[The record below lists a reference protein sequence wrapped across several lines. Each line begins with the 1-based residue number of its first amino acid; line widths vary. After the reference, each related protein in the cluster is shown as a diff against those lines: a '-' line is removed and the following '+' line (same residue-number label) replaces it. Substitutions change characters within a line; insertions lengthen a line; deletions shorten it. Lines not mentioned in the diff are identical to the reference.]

1 MPEEARGLNL
11 NCDQCHATFD
21 ENQDLLEHREICS
34 VAEAPTQITAAVVPT
49 QSAVKEEIQEIEDE
63 EEIIEDTEEE
73 IVQPIE
79 VEPEVVVNLFEPEVE
94 MVEGGEKALRHS
106 EDAANNNSSE
116 GDENEND
123 DEMESEPLSV
133 EAAAA
138 AAAAAAA
145 FVPGHVTLEAL
156 QNTKVA
162 VAQFA
167 ANAIANSPDSE
178 TAIKELA
185 MLQTTLFTLQH
196 QQVFQ
201 LQLIQQLQSQL
212 SMNQPDKENDE
223 DMDSDI
229 EDGIDEMQEDEE
241 LKEENDNF
249 NENNIDNKDNHIS
262 EQFNPKMEPEALI
275 KR

>member
-11 NCDQCHATFD
+11 NCDQCKATFD
-21 ENQDLLEHREICS
+21 ENQDLLEHREICG
-34 VAEAPTQITAAVVPT
+34 VAEAATNLTAVVPT
-49 QSAVKEEIQEIEDE
+49 QSAVKEEIQEIEDTE
-63 EEIIEDTEEE
+63 EETIEDPEEE
-73 IVQPIE
+73 IVQPI
-79 VEPEVVVNLFEPEVE
+79 VEPQVVVNLFEPEVE

-133 EAAAA
+133 EAAA

-223 DMDSDI
+223 DMDSDC

-249 NENNIDNKDNHIS
+249 NENNIEKNNHIS

>member
-1 MPEEARGLNL
+1 MPEETRGLNL

-21 ENQDLLEHREICS
+21 ENQDLLEHREICG
-34 VAEAPTQITAAVVPT
+34 VAEATTEITSIVPT
-49 QSAVKEEIQEIEDE
+49 HSAVKEEIQEIVDEDE
-63 EEIIEDTEEE
+63 IIGDTEEE
-73 IVQPIE
+73 IVEPIE
-79 VEPEVVVNLFEPEVE
+79 SVEPQVVANLFEPEVE

-116 GDENEND
+116 GDENDE
-123 DEMESEPLSV
+123 EMESEPLSV
-133 EAAAA
+133 EAAA

-223 DMDSDI
+223 DMDSDVG
-229 EDGIDEMQEDEE
+229 DGIDEMQEDEE
-241 LKEENDNF
+241 LKEDNDHF
-249 NENNIDNKDNHIS
+249 NENNIDKNNHIS
-262 EQFNPKMEPEALI
+262 EQFVPKIEPEALI

>member
-11 NCDQCHATFD
+11 NCDQCHATFE

-34 VAEAPTQITAAVVPT
+34 VSEAATKEAAVVPT

-73 IVQPIE
+73 IVEPIE
-79 VEPEVVVNLFEPEVE
+79 TVEPEVVANLFEPEVE

-116 GDENEND
+116 GDEHEND

-133 EAAAA
+133 EAAA

-212 SMNQPDKENDE
+212 SMNKPDNDE
-223 DMDSDI
+223 DMDSDV
-229 EDGIDEMQEDEE
+229 EDGIDEMQEDE
-241 LKEENDNF
+241 LKEESDNF
-249 NENNIDNKDNHIS
+249 DENIEKINHIS
-262 EQFNPKMEPEALI
+262 EHFVSKMEPESLI

>member
-1 MPEEARGLNL
+1 MPEEAHGLNL
-11 NCDQCHATFD
+11 NCDQCNATFE

-34 VAEAPTQITAAVVPT
+34 VAEAATKVAAVVPT
-49 QSAVKEEIQEIEDE
+49 QSAVKEETQEIEDE

-79 VEPEVVVNLFEPEVE
+79 TVEPEVVANLFEPEVE

-133 EAAAA
+133 EAAA

-212 SMNQPDKENDE
+212 SMNQPDKEND
-223 DMDSDI
+223 DGMDSDV
-229 EDGIDEMQEDEE
+229 EDGIDEMEEDE
-241 LKEENDNF
+241 LKEESDNF
-249 NENNIDNKDNHIS
+249 EENIEKINHIS
-262 EQFNPKMEPEALI
+262 EHYVSKMEPESLI

>member
-21 ENQDLLEHREICS
+21 ENQDLLEHREICG
-34 VAEAPTQITAAVVPT
+34 VAEAATNITAVVPT
-49 QSAVKEEIQEIEDE
+49 QSAVKEEIQEIEGE
-63 EEIIEDTEEE
+63 VETIEDTEEE

-79 VEPEVVVNLFEPEVE
+79 VEEPEVVANLFEPEVE

-116 GDENEND
+116 GDEND

-133 EAAAA
+133 EAA

-249 NENNIDNKDNHIS
+249 NENNIDNKNNHIS

>member
-21 ENQDLLEHREICS
+21 ENQDLLEHREICGI
-34 VAEAPTQITAAVVPT
+34 AETTTEIAAVVPT

-63 EEIIEDTEEE
+63 DEIIEDPEEE
-73 IVQPIE
+73 LVEPIE
-79 VEPEVVVNLFEPEVE
+79 SVEPEVVANLFEPEVE

-116 GDENEND
+116 GDEND

-223 DMDSDI
+223 DMDSDV
-229 EDGIDEMQEDEE
+229 EDGIDEMQEDEEE

-249 NENNIDNKDNHIS
+249 NENNIDKNNHIS
-262 EQFNPKMEPEALI
+262 EQFVPKMEPEALI